1 MKIYNAAEKADERET
16 KRMVLQFIGK
26 SIIEK
31 RTENRKKF
39 FGKI

>member
-1 MKIYNAAEKADERET
+1 MKIYNAAKKADEKET
-16 KRMVLQFIGK
+16 KRMVLQFMGK

-39 FGKI
+39 FGKF